1 MSLNLLVSSASKAL
15 RKPLTMSGWTRP
27 ELPSGKG
34 RSVQN
39 YPHSPPEG
47 EVGKSTEPKARLK
60 KALKNREK
68 NSPINLHLSQSSNSP
83 SKCIET
89 FHLLGRL
96 RYYSIRED
104 QNGTGGDRYLDHT
117 PYASPTTTRPRQ
129 HLPSR
134 LFWMTIVAEH
144 SIGRVWQEEGER
156 NGVASW
162 SRRGTDPAQLA

>member
-96 RYYSIRED
+96 RFVSQIAETPTLACSVPQPGLNSRTINNQLLLNTRRSKWNRRGSIPRPPHP
-104 QNGTGGDRYLDHT
+104 TPRRLPLDHDST
-117 PYASPTTTRPRQ
+117 C
-129 HLPSR
+129 
-134 LFWMTIVAEH
+134 
-144 SIGRVWQEEGER
+144 RV
-156 NGVASW
+156 V
-162 SRRGTDPAQLA
+162 